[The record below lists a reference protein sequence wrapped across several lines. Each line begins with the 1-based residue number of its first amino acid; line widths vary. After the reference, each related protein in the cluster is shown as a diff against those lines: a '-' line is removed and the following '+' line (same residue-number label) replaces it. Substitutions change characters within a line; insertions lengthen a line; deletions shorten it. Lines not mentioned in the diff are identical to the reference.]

1 MFSKLLRK
9 ISRPHWLDII
19 ASLKGGRG
27 SAVRELSTELGMS
40 YMGIKQHCDKM
51 VKAGLLET
59 FRKPVE
65 VGRPEKIYRLT
76 KETAGLFPNEA
87 GDFAS
92 DVLQSVRDAFG
103 APAVERIL
111 FNLMQARGDRYRKKI
126 KGRSLAERA
135 ASFAALREKDGHHS
149 KVVYKKDSG
158 LHIEEYH
165 NPLETL
171 FKEYPVL
178 VRAEERMIEQAL
190 GVKISRETWKSGGQI
205 VRTFQISTL

>member
-1 MFSKLLRK
+1 MFSKILRK

-27 SAVRELSTELGMS
+27 RAVRELSTEMGMS
-40 YMGIKQHCDKM
+40 YMGVKQHCDKM

-59 FRKPVE
+59 FRKPVK

-76 KETAGLFPNEA
+76 VEAAGVFPNEA
-87 GDFAS
+87 GDFAC
-92 DVLQSVRDAFG
+92 DVLRGVREAFG

-111 FNLMQARGDRYRKKI
+111 FNLMQARGERYRKKI
-126 KGRSLAERA
+126 KGRSIAERA
-135 ASFAALREKDGHHS
+135 ASFVALRESDGYHS
-149 KVVYKKDSG
+149 KVVYKRDSG

-190 GVKISRETWKSGGQI
+190 GLKITRETWKSGGQI
-205 VRTFQISTL
+205 VRTFHIGTL